1 MLPICLNLLHSLGGG
16 VAGEVSG
23 FLNRFPLQLYR
34 ASLTFSL
41 NPAASR
47 DGSQGLTL
55 EAAVEASTLSLIS
68 RVLESFRDAGSAAGI
83 DPTAV
88 ESLIGY
94 DEHKKAL
101 AEDIRD
107 AIALDQVMR
116 KRRTIP
122 QSEKETTWQNTDVD
136 SHDKSKGNLLDD
148 KIVRELKQALQCL
161 NQNGDE

>member
-23 FLNRFPLQLYR
+23 FLNRFPLQLNR

-41 NPAASR
+41 NPTAST
-47 DGSQGLTL
+47 DSGQGLTL

-68 RVLESFRDAGSAAGI
+68 RILESFKEAGPAAGI

-88 ESLIGY
+88 EPLTGY

-101 AEDIRD
+101 AEDVRD
-107 AIALDQVMR
+107 ALALDQAVR
-116 KRRTIP
+116 KKRTIP
-122 QSEKETTWQNTDVD
+122 QSQKETTWQNTNVD
-136 SHDKSKGNLLDD
+136 SDDGSKGSLLDQ

-161 NQNGDE
+161 NQYGDE